1 LVRAAAGVNRSAVGS
16 RPWPDSTR
24 RRRWSTARLARPCC
38 AGSGAGASITG
49 WGRLLAAE
57 GTAGVAFE
65 HRAVAE
71 AGFDAVVAEVGAALA
86 AAEAGGPPV
95 ELVDLPDA
103 HHAFDTVD
111 DTDASRD
118 AIRRILGFLR
128 AHLAA

>member
-1 LVRAAAGVNRSAVGS
+1 M
-16 RPWPDSTR
+16 
-24 RRRWSTARLARPCC
+24 
-38 AGSGAGASITG
+38 
-49 WGRLLAAE
+49 
-57 GTAGVAFE
+57 AGVAFE